1 MRTSSITDVTFA
13 AAFADADAGG
23 PLRALTSVT
32 GMKVREGA
40 GERRGGVWSPRP
52 FGVRFGGKPK
62 AACRGEL
69 RGEQRGA
76 AAVGKSPTCT
86 DNGGADLMREALSMR
101 SACDQLTLSMQSEAI
116 RVPWTRPLLGLVS
129 C

>member
-69 RGEQRGA
+69 RGA
-76 AAVGKSPTCT
+76 AAVVKSPTCT